1 MRNAVEEGLKYV
13 RRDIAKVDKK
23 VDRLCVDAGLTLANV
38 TDTVGAELKIIK
50 TK

>member
-1 MRNAVEEGLKYV
+1 MEEGLKYV